1 MTTTPPSCVY
11 VTHLVAP
18 KDGSTEAE
26 CEDAVVV
33 LPGRSHDDMLREP
46 LTAGVCDGATESALA
61 KDWARLL
68 SRTAAEHAMERP
80 ELLAGGVAFEEF
92 ASSAV
97 AQWDPWLAQYT
108 QARVADGRPL
118 KWYEHTKLAEGA
130 YATLL
135 AVRIDPDSHPQSDV
149 DPDVSSDFEPG
160 PGLGFG
166 PAADAAA
173 PGWRWRAAALGDS
186 CLFHLRDDRLVQ
198 AFPVGAAED
207 FGTVPDL
214 FGSRNHDAALL
225 ACRTRFAEGWCV
237 PGDRLFL
244 MTDALAAWFLSATDQ
259 GGAVRQLLEFSGPDD
274 LGAFTAWLQGLRQDQ
289 QLRNDDVAVVRFDFE
304 GR

>member
-1 MTTTPPSCVY
+1 MITPPCCVY

-18 KDGSTEAE
+18 KYGSTVAE

-33 LPGRSHDDMLREP
+33 LPSRSHDYMLREP
-46 LTAGVCDGATESALA
+46 LTVGVCDGATESALA

-68 SRTAAEHAMERP
+68 SRVAAEQAMERP
-80 ELLAGGVAFEEF
+80 DVLAGGAAFEEF

-108 QARVADGRPL
+108 QVRVAEGRPL

-135 AVRIDPDSHPQSDV
+135 TVRVDPDSD
-149 DPDVSSDFEPG
+149 PG
-160 PGLGFG
+160 PGSDSEASE
-166 PAADAAA
+166 PA
-173 PGWRWRAAALGDS
+173 WRWRAAALGDS
-186 CLFHLRDDRLVQ
+186 CLFHLRDDRLVR
-198 AFPVGAAED
+198 AFPVTAAEE
-207 FGTVPDL
+207 FGTAPNL
-214 FGSRNHDAALL
+214 FGSRNHDVALL
-225 ACRTRFAEGWCV
+225 ACRTRLAEGRCG

-244 MTDALAAWFLSATDQ
+244 MTDALAAWFLSASDRDS
-259 GGAVRQLLEFSGPDD
+259 AVRQLLEFSGPDD
-274 LGAFTAWLQGLRQDQ
+274 LGGFMDWLDGLRECQ
-289 QLRNDDVAVVRFDFE
+289 QLRNDDVAVVRIDFE

>member
-1 MTTTPPSCVY
+1 MTAPPSCVY

-18 KDGSTEAE
+18 KYGSTEAE

-33 LPGRSHDDMLREP
+33 LPSRSHDYMLQEP

-68 SRTAAEHAMERP
+68 SRAAAEHAMERP
-80 ELLAGGVAFEEF
+80 DLLAGGTAFEEF

-97 AQWDPWLAQYT
+97 AQWDPWLVQYT
-108 QARVADGRPL
+108 QARIAEGRPL

-135 AVRIDPDSHPQSDV
+135 TVRV
-149 DPDVSSDFEPG
+149 DPDPG
-160 PGLGFG
+160 PGASAL
-166 PAADAAA
+166 ADASEPA
-173 PGWRWRAAALGDS
+173 WRWRAAALGDS

-198 AFPVGAAED
+198 AFPVATAEE

-214 FGSRNHDAALL
+214 FGSRNHDVALL
-225 ACRTRFAEGWCV
+225 ACRTRFIEGRCR
-237 PGDRLFL
+237 PGDRLLL
-244 MTDALAAWFLSATDQ
+244 MTDALAAWFLSAPDPDI
-259 GGAVRQLLEFSGPDD
+259 AVRQLLEFSGPDD
-274 LGAFTAWLQGLRQDQ
+274 LSRFVDWLNGLRDGQ
-289 QLRNDDVAVVRFDFE
+289 QLRNDDVAVVRIDFE

>member
-1 MTTTPPSCVY
+1 MTTPLSCVY

-18 KDGSTEAE
+18 KHGSTEDE
-26 CEDAVVV
+26 CEDAVAV
-33 LPGRSHDDMLREP
+33 LPSRSHDDMLLEP
-46 LTAGVCDGATESALA
+46 VTAGVCDGATESALA

-68 SRTAAEHAMERP
+68 SRAAAESALQRP
-80 ELLAGGVAFEEF
+80 DLLGGGTAYEEF

-108 QARVADGRPL
+108 QARTAEGRPL

-135 AVRIDPDSHPQSDV
+135 TVRVDPDSGVEHEAA
-149 DPDVSSDFEPG
+149 EP
-160 PGLGFG
+160 
-166 PAADAAA
+166 A
-173 PGWRWRAAALGDS
+173 WRWRAAALGDS

-198 AFPVGAAED
+198 AFPVQAVEE
-207 FGTVPDL
+207 FGTTPDL

-225 ACRTRFAEGWCV
+225 ACRTRFAAGRCA
-237 PGDRLFL
+237 PGDRLLL
-244 MTDALAAWFLSATDQ
+244 MTDALAAWFLSAPDQ
-259 GGAVRQLLEFSGPDD
+259 EGALRQLLEFAGPDD
-274 LGAFTAWLQGLRQDQ
+274 LDGFMEWLNGLRDGG
-289 QLRNDDVAVVRFDFE
+289 QLRNDDVAVVRIDFE

>member
-1 MTTTPPSCVY
+1 
-11 VTHLVAP
+11 
-18 KDGSTEAE
+18 
-26 CEDAVVV
+26 
-33 LPGRSHDDMLREP
+33 MLREP

-68 SRTAAEHAMERP
+68 SRKAAEHAMERP
-80 ELLAGGVAFEEF
+80 DLLSGGTAFEEF

-97 AQWDPWLAQYT
+97 AQWDPWLKWYT
-108 QARVADGRPL
+108 EARIAEGRPL

-135 AVRIDPDSHPQSDV
+135 TVRV
-149 DPDVSSDFEPG
+149 DPDPGSGSSAESDAPEP
-160 PGLGFG
+160 
-166 PAADAAA
+166 A
-173 PGWRWRAAALGDS
+173 WRWRAAALGDS
-186 CLFHLRDDRLVQ
+186 CLFHLHDDRLVQ
-198 AFPVGAAED
+198 AFPVEAADE

-225 ACRTRFAEGWCV
+225 ACRTRFTEGRCR

-244 MTDALAAWFLSATDQ
+244 MTDALAAWFLSAADQ
-259 GGAVRQLLEFSGPDD
+259 KSAIHQLLEFSGPDD
-274 LGAFTAWLQGLRQDQ
+274 LTRFVDWLNDLRKSR
-289 QLRNDDVAVVRFDFE
+289 QLRNDDVAIVRIDFE